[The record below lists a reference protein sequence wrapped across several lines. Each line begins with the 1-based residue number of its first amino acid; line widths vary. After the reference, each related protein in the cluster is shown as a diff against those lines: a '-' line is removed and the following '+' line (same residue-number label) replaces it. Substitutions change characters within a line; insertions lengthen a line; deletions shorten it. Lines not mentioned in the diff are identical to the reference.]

1 MSSSYPVLTSRP
13 IVPHISSSCSQ
24 CHSHLEFPVPAP
36 IPRPATLLQVRC
48 FKCQSIISHT
58 FYPAQMPGGGAS
70 GSTNNHSSNG
80 SNSRSSQS
88 QAARKGR
95 KIGTQD
101 RPLETGY
108 YDILG
113 CSGMCCFMYLQP
125 GISAECLFQ
134 SMLLPKI
141 SRRRI
146 VRSWVFSRER
156 ILMLG
161 LKIRRS
167 ACN

>member
-1 MSSSYPVLTSRP
+1 MSGSVWLSAAADCPLSSHLEDTMSSTYPVLPSRP
-13 IVPHISSSCSQ
+13 LVPRISSTCSQ
-24 CHSHLEFPVPAP
+24 CHSQLEFEVPDP
-36 IPRPATLLQVRC
+36 TPRPATLLQVRC

-58 FYPAQMPGGGAS
+58 FYPTQIQGAVAS
-70 GSTNNHSSNG
+70 ASANNGSSNG

-113 CSGMCCFMYLQP
+113 CSGTCSLIYQKFM
-125 GISAECLFQ
+125 A
-134 SMLLPKI
+134 
-141 SRRRI
+141 
-146 VRSWVFSRER
+146 
-156 ILMLG
+156 
-161 LKIRRS
+161 
-167 ACN
+167 